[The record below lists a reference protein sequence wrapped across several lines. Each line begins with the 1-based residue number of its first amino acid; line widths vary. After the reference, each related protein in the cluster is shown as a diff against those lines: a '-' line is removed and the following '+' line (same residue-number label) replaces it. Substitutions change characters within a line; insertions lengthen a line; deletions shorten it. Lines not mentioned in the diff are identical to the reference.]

1 MNFTNKQK
9 LYFNVLLL
17 FVFTYFLTSKI
28 MYGFKTQ
35 DFNYLRIA
43 LNVII
48 IAFTIKN
55 IIKYN
60 TED

>member
-17 FVFTYFLTSKI
+17 FIFTYLLTSKV
-28 MYGFKTQ
+28 MRGFKTQ
-35 DFNYLRIA
+35 DFDYVRIG
-43 LNVII
+43 LNAII
-48 IAFTIKN
+48 IAFTIKS

-60 TED
+60 TEN

>member
-9 LYFNVLLL
+9 LYFNVTLL
-17 FVFTYFLTSKI
+17 FIFTYLLTSKI
-28 MYGFKTQ
+28 MRGFKTQ
-35 DFNYLRIA
+35 DFDYFRIG
-43 LNVII
+43 LNVLI
-48 IAFTIKN
+48 IAFTIKS